1 MSLRTDRAQFSI
13 LGPLEVFRDQE
24 PLALS
29 GTRQRRLLAALLL
42 RPNRVLSTEQLAEAV
57 WGGAP
62 PQTARTAL
70 QVHISQL
77 RKVLGQETIETHPG
91 GYLLRL
97 DEEQID
103 AARFERLLR
112 EARAAETAARTAELL
127 RQALS
132 LVRGP
137 AFADLAD
144 ETFARPEAMR
154 LDELRVTAIEE
165 RIEADLTS
173 GAHAE
178 VIGDLEA
185 LVAEHPLRE
194 RPRALLMRALYQS
207 GRQAD
212 ALAVYRDARR
222 TLVDELGIEPGA
234 ELRDLERAILEQD
247 PSLGAGAEHADAM
260 PALPQPLTS
269 LVGRERELDDVA
281 ALVRGGD
288 VRLVTLTGPGGI
300 GKTRLGIALAQRLAP
315 ELEGSVA
322 FVSLAAV
329 ADPVL
334 VVPTIAQSLDL
345 KVAGGRSTQ
354 AALVE
359 RLRERPTLLVVDNF
373 EQLAPTGP
381 LLADLVSAAP
391 GLRVVVTSRTPLHLS
406 GEHVVPVPP
415 LEGSSAVQLF
425 VERARARAH
434 GFDPDETELAAVAA
448 VCARLDGLPLAI
460 ELAAARIQLLSPAA
474 LVARLGSLDVL
485 AAGARDLPER
495 HQTLRAT
502 IDWSHD
508 LLAEDDRRLF
518 AQLAVFVSGWTVDAA
533 EVVSGSDRLLD
544 GLATLVD
551 SSLVR
556 RSAAIEPRFSM
567 LETVRDYALER
578 LAELPDADALRRRHA
593 DIFVALA
600 EEVELSHSVP
610 SERALFERLELE
622 HGNIRAA
629 FAYLIDAGEGERAL
643 RLASAL
649 RRYWQIHGH
658 LAEGRRLLEAA
669 LAATPAGD
677 PDERAKAVNGLGILV
692 AQQGDFEEAALLF
705 ADSLELARTL
715 DNPQRIANALSNR
728 GNVRL
733 YQGRLDEAR
742 TEYAEAAEVWR
753 HAGDR
758 HGIVTSSQNLANLEL
773 VAGHLDAAFAR
784 FDETIELAREL
795 EDGLLLSGL
804 LRDYARGL
812 IEAGRTADAETALAE
827 AYPIM
832 RDFGHL
838 WDVAGALEL
847 YAAIAAAGDTQQR
860 AATLLGAAARIRSS
874 IGAMHRLDQTAV
886 VERTLASVRAA
897 LGDAAFAAAY
907 EQGQQLPLERATEL
921 PLAGL

>member
-13 LGPLEVFRDQE
+13 LGPLEVFRDEE

-42 RPNRVLSTEQLAEAV
+42 QPNRALSTEQLAEAV
-57 WGGAP
+57 WGDAP
-62 PQTARTAL
+62 PATARTAL
-70 QVHISQL
+70 QVHVSQL

-154 LDELRVTAIEE
+154 LDELRVTAVEE
-165 RIEADLTS
+165 RIEAELAS
-173 GAHAE
+173 GAHAQA
-178 VIGDLEA
+178 IGDLEA

-222 TLVDELGIEPGA
+222 MLVDELGIEPGA
-234 ELRDLERAILEQD
+234 ELRDVQRAILEQD
-247 PSLGAGAEHADAM
+247 PSLGTGTGQDAAM

-281 ALVRGGD
+281 ALVRGD

-300 GKTRLGIALAQRLAP
+300 GKTRLGIALAQHLAP
-315 ELEGSVA
+315 ELDGSVA

-329 ADPVL
+329 TDPVL
-334 VVPTIAQSLDL
+334 VVPTIAQALEL

-373 EQLAPTGP
+373 EQLASTGP

-391 GLRVVVTSRTPLHLS
+391 GLRVVVTSRTPLRLS

-415 LEGSSAVQLF
+415 LEGESAVQLF
-425 VERARARAH
+425 VERARARSH

-448 VCARLDGLPLAI
+448 VRARLDGLPLAI

-508 LLAEDDRRLF
+508 LLSTDDRRLF
-518 AQLAVFVSGWTVDAA
+518 AELAVFVSGWTVDAA
-533 EVVSGSDRLLD
+533 EVVSASGRLLD
-544 GLATLVD
+544 GLGALVD

-556 RSAAIEPRFSM
+556 RSAGIEPRFSM

-593 DIFVALA
+593 DVFVALA

-629 FAYLIDAGEGERAL
+629 FAHLIDAGDGDRAL

-669 LAATPAGD
+669 LAATPDGD

-705 ADSLELARTL
+705 ANSLELARTL
-715 DNPQRIANALSNR
+715 DNPQRIANALSNL

-753 HAGDR
+753 RAGDR

-784 FDETIELAREL
+784 FDETIALAREL
-795 EDGLLLSGL
+795 DDGLLLSGL

-812 IEAGRTADAETALAE
+812 IEAGRTTDAETVLAE

-847 YAAIAAAGDTQQR
+847 YAAIAAAGDAQER

-874 IGAMHRLDQTAV
+874 IGAMHRLDQTEV

>member
-13 LGPLEVFRDQE
+13 LGPLEVSRARG

-42 RPNRVLSTEQLAEAV
+42 RPNRVLPTEQLADAV
-57 WGGAP
+57 WGEAP
-62 PQTARTAL
+62 PATARTAL
-70 QVHISQL
+70 QVHVSQL
-77 RKVLGQETIETHPG
+77 RKVLGQDTIETHAG

-97 DEEQID
+97 DPEQID

-112 EARAAETAARTAELL
+112 EARAADGAQRTAALL
-127 RQALS
+127 RQALA

-154 LDELRVTAIEE
+154 LDELRVAAVEE
-165 RIEADLTS
+165 RIEAELVS
-173 GAHAE
+173 GARAE
-178 VIGDLEA
+178 LIGDLEA

-247 PSLGAGAEHADAM
+247 PSLAAQPEHDDTT
-260 PALPQPLTS
+260 LPLPLPLTS

-281 ALVRGGD
+281 ALILGD
-288 VRLVTLTGPGGI
+288 GERIVTLTGPGGI
-300 GKTRLGIALAQRLAP
+300 GKTRLAIALARRLAP
-315 ELEGSVA
+315 AFDGSVA

-329 ADPVL
+329 TDPVL
-334 VVPTIAQSLDL
+334 VVPAIAQALAVKAS
-345 KVAGGRSTQ
+345 GGRSPN

-359 RLRERPTLLVVDNF
+359 RLRECPTLLVVDNF
-373 EQLAPTGP
+373 EQLVATGP

-391 GLRVVVTSRTPLHLS
+391 GLRVVVTSRTPVRVS
-406 GEHVVPVPP
+406 GEHVYPVPP

-425 VERARARAH
+425 VERARAAVH
-434 GFDPDETELAAVAA
+434 GFDPDDAELDAVAG
-448 VCARLDGLPLAI
+448 VCTRLDGLPLAI
-460 ELAAARIQLLSPAA
+460 ELAAARIQLLSPTA

-485 AAGARDLPER
+485 TAGARDLPER

-508 LLAEDDRRLF
+508 LLAEDDQRLF
-518 AQLAVFVSGWTVDAA
+518 AQLAVFVSGWTVDEA
-533 EVVSGSDRLLD
+533 ETVCETEQLLD
-544 GLATLVD
+544 GLAALVD

-556 RSAAIEPRFSM
+556 RSAGTEPRFSM

-578 LAELPDADALRRRHA
+578 LALLPDADVLRRRHA
-593 DIFVALA
+593 DVFLTLA

-629 FAYLIDAGEGERAL
+629 FAFLVDAGENDRAL

-669 LAATPAGD
+669 LATAESGPE
-677 PDERAKAVNGLGILV
+677 ERAKAVNGLGILV
-692 AQQGDFEEAALLF
+692 AQQGDFEEAAKLF
-705 ADSLELARTL
+705 AESLELARTL
-715 DNPQRIANALSNR
+715 DNPQRIANALSNL

-742 TEYAEAAEVWR
+742 TAYLEAADVWR

-758 HGIVTSSQNLANLEL
+758 QGIVTSAQNLANLEL
-773 VAGHLDAAFAR
+773 VAGHLDDAFAR
-784 FDETIELAREL
+784 FDETIALAREL
-795 EDGLLLSGL
+795 DDALLLSGL

-812 IEAGRTADAETALAE
+812 IEAERVADAGTALAE

-847 YAAIAAAGDTQQR
+847 YAAIAAARDKAER

-874 IGAMHRLDQTAV
+874 IGALHRLDQTAV
-886 VERTLASVRAA
+886 VERTLAAVREQ
-897 LGDAAFAAAY
+897 LGEPAFADAY
-907 EQGQQLPLERATEL
+907 ARGQQLPLERATEL
-921 PLAGL
+921 PLARL